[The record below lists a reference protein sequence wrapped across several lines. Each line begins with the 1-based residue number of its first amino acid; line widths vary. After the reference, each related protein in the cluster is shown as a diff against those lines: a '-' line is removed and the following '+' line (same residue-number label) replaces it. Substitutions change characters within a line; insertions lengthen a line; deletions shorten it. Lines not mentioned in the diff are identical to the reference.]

1 MVSIFCVSKRCC
13 KDTALGVESL
23 VGDEWVAGSFCLE
36 LTHVEPLL
44 LGPLREGG
52 IVWGSVLLN
61 VSSVFLANSC

>member
-1 MVSIFCVSKRCC
+1 MLQRYCIGCGIV
-13 KDTALGVESL
+13 

-52 IVWGSVLLN
+52 VVWGSVLLN
-61 VSSVFLANSC
+61 VASVFLANSC